1 LPFTQR
7 ASFRQYIGA
16 AIITVIPDFMV
27 VLAFR
32 SFWLSGRS
40 GFRSFRLS
48 GRSGFLVVP
57 AFRSFRL
64 SGRSDFSKV
73 TTYIY

>member
-1 LPFTQR
+1 LKVRANRSLLPFTQR

-16 AIITVIPDFMV
+16 AIIAVIPDFMV
-27 VLAFR
+27 VLAFG

-40 GFRSFRLS
+40 GFSVF
-48 GRSGFLVVP
+48 P

-64 SGRSDFSKV
+64 SCHSSFFRSF
-73 TTYIY
+73 